1 MSIMKKN
8 KIKRNIIIVL
18 SLLIIPTGVIYF
30 NFKNNNLDKNEYIQK
45 VLKGDAYSY
54 LPEEAKDY
62 IEKVYE
68 ETGNVLF
75 TEKNKIE
82 NVPYLNPKYV
92 EYLSYMNNSMNEKD
106 IDKDE
111 IKYDVIPEETI
122 IDYIYTNTNTLNNDE
137 LPSSFD
143 LNNYNGKDY
152 VTSLKDQESS
162 GLCWAFATNSQV
174 ESYLLL
180 KNNLSYDENTS
191 KRFSERQ
198 LDYATS
204 INGLLD
210 YDNEKYGSRLLF
222 HGGGNFYH
230 ATDLMKDGLGL
241 VDDSF
246 KKFINNDYS
255 KMELNEVYNYK
266 NSEYEVNNTFYVPD
280 LDLTNPDNTSSKE
293 SYLNL
298 IKNLVMTYGG
308 AFVGTQGPG
317 YSCSSLNVN
326 DNSNSYIIREDNYCD
341 ANAGHAMH
349 IIGWDDN
356 YSYKYCIDGG
366 KHSEYTDGCSD
377 ENTIEGIGAWIL
389 KNSWGNVDKLDY
401 VYLAYDSLNSSIS
414 VVSDISDNNN
424 RTWNKSYEEVINS
437 NNKMY
442 SNSEYVFRYLNI
454 NDTIYDEE
462 IVSKIKI
469 LNQAQGVEY
478 DLLYASND
486 NPSNLETLA
495 TTEASLPGIYT
506 IDIDNKNLNT
516 KDGKFY
522 LGLKIDGNDKET
534 LATILSYVEFDFY
547 TKNNSVEIITKNS
560 TYKNRFNTK
569 DSDDY
574 KLYVYSD
581 TTGIDSNELIDYEL
595 YDYDGNNLTSY
606 ISYTN
611 NYVANNNVRTILNID
626 SNLDVGEYLLKTK
639 YKNEVKSESRI
650 HLREIKG
657 IKGTGKKTNP
667 YIITTPDE
675 LYMMND
681 DLDAYYVLGNDI
693 DMFEATHEEDGIF
706 YNGGRGWIPIG
717 GYDNKVF
724 GGSLDG
730 QGYSIIGLHKNNS
743 KYNGGLFKEIGY
755 TTKLDIDIK
764 NINFKDCNI
773 HSLGTYNESGEPDY
787 MSSEGLLAY
796 TLSDLYKEYPTS
808 KYYYIEDNILI
819 NINNI
824 SIDNSVISG
833 YKITGGLIGTID
845 STQKDSIYI
854 NNIFSSSKV
863 SSSFDDKYLKGG
875 IIGSIYV
882 NNFKENDANINVN
895 DILNV
900 GYIDTN
906 TSINDEY
913 YSGGIIGTSFG
924 KLIFSNI
931 VSNVKLIDDSDGGT
945 NINYGSVIG
954 YLDNKT
960 PYINRSFL
968 SSIYYIGD
976 YNYVLYET
984 SYIEKIG
991 ISKLNLFDLKD
1002 SDRFLNWDNWELKEI
1017 DGIKR
1022 FAKLIFLNFDYTK
1035 IDDIKIKLDEK
1046 VNIYDLIT
1054 PDIDMAKN
1062 IEYEIKDTSIASID
1076 DEGNIKPNKIGETT
1090 VHIISYYDGYEN
1102 DIKLMVYKDKYKITF
1117 ESNGGSIVD
1126 SIEGYKDD
1134 IITEPD
1140 APTKKYYKFGGWYT
1154 DEEFTNKYVFDKMPE
1169 ENITLYAKWD
1179 KYKTTINFNS
1189 NGGSSIDSTTNY
1201 AGDKV
1206 TAPNNPT
1213 KDGYKFEGW
1222 YKEKELKNKY
1232 TFDVMPE
1239 SDITLYAKWLE
1250 VDNYKYII
1258 NKYNVDENNKY
1269 IDSIDINTSV
1279 DDFKKNFDLEKG
1291 FTIDV
1296 DTKTINGKKMLYT
1309 GGKTKVYKDGDLY
1322 VEYTNIIRGDVNGNA
1337 TIDIIDYIR
1346 IMKDIMG
1353 VSKLKGVYNLAADV
1367 NKNEKVDI
1375 IDYIRIMKMIMEDN

>member
-8 KIKRNIIIVL
+8 KIKRNIIVVL
-18 SLLIIPTGVIYF
+18 ILLIIPISVFYL
-30 NFKNNNLDKNEYIQK
+30 NYKNNNLDKKEYIQK

-92 EYLSYMNNSMNEKD
+92 EYLSYINNSNKEIEINKD
-106 IDKDE
+106 V

-122 IDYIYTNTNTLNNDE
+122 VDYIYTTNATLDSE
-137 LPSSFD
+137 EIPSSFN
-143 LNNYNGKDY
+143 LNNVNGKDY
-152 VTSLKDQESS
+152 VTSIKNQMSS

-204 INGLLD
+204 INGILE
-210 YDNEKYGSRLLF
+210 YDNVKYGSRLLF

-522 LGLKIDGNDKET
+522 LGLKINGNDKET

-547 TKNNSVEIITKNS
+547 TKNNNVEIITKNS

-574 KLYVYSD
+574 KLYIYSD

-611 NYVANNNVRTILNID
+611 NYVANNNVRAILNID

-706 YNGGRGWIPIG
+706 YNEGRGWIPIG
-717 GYDNKVF
+717 AFDNLSF

-730 QGYSIIGLHKNNS
+730 QGYSIIGLYKNDS
-743 KYNGGLFKEIGY
+743 KYNGGLFQEIGVKN
-755 TTKLDIDIK
+755 KLDIDIK
-764 NINFKDCNI
+764 NIIFKDCYI
-773 HSLGTYNESGEPDY
+773 HSLKTYDEIGTSFV
-787 MSSEGLLAY
+787 SSMEGLLSSK
-796 TLSDLYKEYPTS
+796 LNDLYKINNQSLYDHMDEDVLINISNISLLNSEVAGHFSTGGLIAQIDSS
-808 KYYYIEDNILI
+808 KNNSI

-824 SIDNSVISG
+824 
-833 YKITGGLIGTID
+833 
-845 STQKDSIYI
+845 
-854 NNIFSSSKV
+854 FSNSKV
-863 SSSFDDKYLKGG
+863 SSSFNDDYIKGG
-875 IIGSIYV
+875 IIATIVVDEQFEDIV
-882 NNFKENDANINVN
+882 NVNIN
-895 DILNV
+895 DILNI
-900 GYIDTN
+900 GYIDTDPYN
-906 TSINDEY
+906 ETVL
-913 YSGGIIGTSFG
+913 YSGGIIGISAG
-924 KLIFSNI
+924 KINLNNVI
-931 VSNVKLIDDSDGGT
+931 SNVKIINDVKTGT
-945 NINYGSVIG
+945 NVSYGSVIG
-954 YLDNKT
+954 SVVKNSYFKQISSLNNIYYTSNFVPILDGTNNYNGNNILNKT
-960 PYINRSFL
+960 
-968 SSIYYIGD
+968 
-976 YNYVLYET
+976 
-984 SYIEKIG
+984 
-991 ISKLNLFDLKD
+991 LFELKD
-1002 SDRFLNWDNWELKEI
+1002 NNLITNWNNWEIKEV

-1022 FAKLIFLNFDYTK
+1022 IPMLKFVNFDYTK
-1035 IDDIKIKLDEK
+1035 IE
-1046 VNIYDLIT
+1046 NINITLGEEINLYDLIT
-1054 PDIDMAKN
+1054 PNIDMAKD

-1076 DEGNIKPNKIGETT
+1076 EDGNITPNKIGETT
-1090 VHIISYYDGYEN
+1090 ISIKSYYDAYEK
-1102 DIKLMVYKDKYKITF
+1102 DVKLSVYKDKYKITF